1 MKKRTILPSKTYIP
15 FAQNEYSFCPK
26 RIYIFS
32 KMNTRCFNTLYLMK
46 GTTFAQK

>member
-1 MKKRTILPSKTYIP
+1 MKKRIIFPSKTYIP

-26 RIYIFS
+26 RIYIFN
-32 KMNTRCFNTLYLMK
+32 KINTHFFNTLYLMK